1 FPAKEIASAL
11 KGTKVVLVADR
22 QESYGGW
29 GGNMTFEVKAALK
42 DDPDNRSLVISR
54 IYGIGG
60 KEFFVEDA
68 EMLFEEALEAALVG
82 KIKTPFAYIGATEGD
97 AGYMPERVAD
107 PLTEKATTLNLIKI
121 ERSEATGRLE
131 VKGVSARELTAMPK
145 RIAPGHGACPGCGI
159 FPSVDQFLK
168 GIQGHVVILFHT
180 GCGMVVTTGFPYS
193 AFNVTYIHNL
203 FQNGAPTLSGVVE
216 AFEEKKRRGEIP
228 ADRDITF
235 IMVSGDGGLDIG
247 MGPAIGTALRN
258 HSMIILEYDNQG
270 YMNTGHQ
277 LSFST
282 PFGHATSTSNVGPR
296 QFGKTTHHKDTPQIM
311 AACNLPYIFTAVES
325 DYRDL
330 IKKAAKAQRYTKEG
344 LVYGKLLSACPLS
357 WKSDE
362 RMGSKIVQA
371 AVDSNFFPL
380 YEIEHGKTIL
390 NYNPEGKGKKV
401 PVAEWLKMMGK
412 T

>member
-1 FPAKEIASAL
+1 
-11 KGTKVVLVADR
+11 
-22 QESYGGW
+22 
-29 GGNMTFEVKAALK
+29 
-42 DDPDNRSLVISR
+42 
-54 IYGIGG
+54 
-60 KEFFVEDA
+60 
-68 EMLFEEALEAALVG
+68 
-82 KIKTPFAYIGATEGD
+82 
-97 AGYMPERVAD
+97 
-107 PLTEKATTLNLIKI
+107 
-121 ERSEATGRLE
+121 
-131 VKGVSARELTAMPK
+131 
-145 RIAPGHGACPGCGI
+145 
-159 FPSVDQFLK
+159 
-168 GIQGHVVILFHT
+168 
-180 GCGMVVTTGFPYS
+180 
-193 AFNVTYIHNL
+193 
-203 FQNGAPTLSGVVE
+203 
-216 AFEEKKRRGEIP
+216 
-228 ADRDITF
+228 
-235 IMVSGDGGLDIG
+235 
-247 MGPAIGTALRN
+247 
-258 HSMIILEYDNQG
+258 
-270 YMNTGHQ
+270 MNTGHQ

-390 NYNPEGKGKKV
+390 NYNPEEKGKKV

-412 T
+412 TKHLLRPEYKEVLDSLQKEVDRRWVRLKAKHEHPFL